1 MQSALGSLVDVK
13 HNEQELEDELADLLS
28 KEEPTVSSPGKH
40 IPSICLFRCNIF
52 TEIIVKLI
60 FQTFQLHL
68 ITVWKVKIWIFIG
81 DSNY

>member
-28 KEEPTVSSPGKH
+28 KEEPTVSSPGKYL
-40 IPSICLFRCNIF
+40 PGICLITCKILRVLNYY
-52 TEIIVKLI
+52 KKY

-68 ITVWKVKIWIFIG
+68 ITV
-81 DSNY
+81 